1 MVGTRRSFL
10 GALGALGAWA
20 GCGPEESSLLHVSYE
35 PTGKLYEDVNAA
47 FRASLGDPV
56 DLKQSHGGSGKQAR
70 SVIDGLSADVVSLA
84 LGYDI
89 DAIVD
94 AGLIRRG
101 WEERFPHAACPY
113 RSTIV
118 FLVRA
123 GNPRGIRD
131 WGDLLQAGLEVVT
144 PNPKTSGGARW
155 AYLAAWGWASRDGG
169 EAAARDF
176 LRALLAQVPIMDAG
190 ARGATTTFV
199 ERGLGDV
206 LLAWENEALLTTRAR
221 RPGEFELVVPSLTIL
236 AEPPVAVVDAV
247 VDRRGSRELA
257 ERYVSFLFGPTAQS
271 LAAECFFRP
280 TDPTVAARHEHF
292 PAVSTFG
299 LAERFGSWR
308 AAQQVH
314 FAEGG
319 TFDQVFSRR

>member
-10 GALGALGAWA
+10 GALGAVGSWA
-20 GCGPEESSLLHVSYE
+20 ACGSEGRSLLHASYE
-35 PTGKLYEDVNAA
+35 PTGKLFEDVNAA
-47 FRASLGDPV
+47 FRASVGDPV
-56 DLKQSHGGSGKQAR
+56 ILKQSHGGSGKQAR

-84 LGYDI
+84 LGYDVE
-89 DAIVD
+89 AIVD
-94 AGLIRRG
+94 AGLIRPG
-101 WEERFPHAACPY
+101 WEARFPHGACPF

-118 FLVRA
+118 LLVRG
-123 GNPRGIRD
+123 GNPHGIRD
-131 WGDLLQAGLEVVT
+131 WGDLLQSGVEIVT

-155 AYLAAWGWASRDGG
+155 GYLAAWGWAAREGG

-176 LRALLAQVPIMDAG
+176 LRALLSKVPIMDAG

-206 LLAWENEALLTTRAR
+206 LITWESEALLTTLKR
-221 RPGEFELVVPSLTIL
+221 RPGDFELIVPSLTIL
-236 AEPPVAVVDAV
+236 AEPPVAVVDVV

-257 ERYVSFLFGPTAQS
+257 ESYLSFLYEPTAQS

-280 TDPTVAARHEHF
+280 TDPAVAARHPHF
-292 PAVSTFG
+292 PPVSTFS
-299 LAERFGSWR
+299 LSERFGSWR
-308 AAQQVH
+308 AAQKAH

-319 TFDQVFSRR
+319 TFDQVFARG